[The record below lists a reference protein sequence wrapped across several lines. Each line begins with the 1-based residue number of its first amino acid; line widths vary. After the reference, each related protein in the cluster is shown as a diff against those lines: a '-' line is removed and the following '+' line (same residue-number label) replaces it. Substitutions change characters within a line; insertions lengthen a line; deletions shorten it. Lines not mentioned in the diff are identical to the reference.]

1 MISLSPVTSMYQVG
15 LLDPAAIVALRDTRE
30 QIGLDLSPL
39 QSIERTLP
47 TGDYSCLGLEWEVAI
62 EVKGSIEDLLTVVGR
77 GRD

>member
-1 MISLSPVTSMYQVG
+1 MYQVG

-39 QSIERTLP
+39 PSIERTLP

-62 EVKGSIEDLLTVVGR
+62 EVSSIEGLADGLGR
-77 GRD
+77 GARPIRSA